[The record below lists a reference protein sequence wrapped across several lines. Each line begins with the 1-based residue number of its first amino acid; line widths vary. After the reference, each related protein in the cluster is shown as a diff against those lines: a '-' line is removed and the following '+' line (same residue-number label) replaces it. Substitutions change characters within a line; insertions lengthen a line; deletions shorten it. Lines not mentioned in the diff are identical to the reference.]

1 MPEAPPAAP
10 DRHRDAGP
18 EDRSDH
24 RPDDRPR
31 FGLDDQVASY
41 DVVVVGAG
49 PAGTAAAVRAAE
61 LGARVAVA
69 EARRT
74 GGTCVN
80 TGCVPTRVLARTA
93 RFLRE
98 VRSSAEYG
106 IGVGEP
112 AVDWTRT
119 VAQVRSVIGDVLAA
133 KDDPGRLE
141 RLGVDLFL
149 EGPARFVDPHT
160 LELADSGRRL
170 RGDTVILAVGGRSR
184 RLPVP
189 GAELAHVPEQVLD
202 LPDVPARLAVIGAG
216 NTGAQ
221 LVTNFSAFGS
231 QVTLL
236 EVAPRILMS
245 ADADIARV
253 VRESFEADGVTVRT
267 GIRTVTG
274 LARTDDGAIDLGWVD
289 DDGEHH
295 ETFDAVIMSTGWPA
309 AIDGLGL
316 DAAGVET
323 DGPAIPVDAYLRT
336 NVPHVYAAGDANQQ
350 AMLVQAAHVEAEA
363 AAKHA
368 VLGATRRSTHH
379 LMPSGGFTDP
389 DYAGVGLTEAQARE
403 RDEAVVVVTVPYA
416 AMERPIIDGRD
427 EGFLKLITDRRREVV
442 LGAHAVGESAVEVIQ
457 AVTTAMAAGVDVST
471 LATVEFAYPT
481 YSAIIGEAA
490 RELQGTDSRDGADR
504 LDDVGTGA

>member
-1 MPEAPPAAP
+1 VSDDETPAT
-10 DRHRDAGP
+10 
-18 EDRSDH
+18 
-24 RPDDRPR
+24 
-31 FGLDDQVASY
+31 Y
-41 DVVVVGAG
+41 DVLVIGAG

-80 TGCVPTRVLARTA
+80 TGCVPTRVMARTA

-98 VRSSAEYG
+98 VRSAAEH
-106 IGVGEP
+106 GVDVEAP
-112 AVDWTRT
+112 VVDWPRT
-119 VAQVRSVIGDVLAA
+119 VAKVRAVIDDVLAV

-149 EGPARFVDPHT
+149 EGPARFVDPCT
-160 LELADSGRRL
+160 VELAGSGRRL
-170 RGDTVILAVGGRSR
+170 RADAVILAVGGRSS

-189 GAELAHVPEQVLD
+189 GAELAHVPEEVLD
-202 LPDVPARLAVIGAG
+202 LPEVPGRLAVIGAG

-236 EVAPRILMS
+236 EVAPRILVS
-245 ADADIARV
+245 ADADVARV
-253 VRESFEADGVTVRT
+253 VHDSFTADGVRVRT
-267 GIRTVTG
+267 GIETVTG
-274 LARTDDGAIDLGWVD
+274 LTRTADGAIDLGWAD

-295 ETFDAVIMSTGWPA
+295 DTFDAVIMSTGWPA

-323 DGPAIPVDAYLRT
+323 DGPAIPVDADLRT
-336 NVPHVYAAGDANQQ
+336 NVAHIYAVGDANQQ

-368 VLGATRRSTHH
+368 VLGASRRTTHD

-389 DYAGVGLTEAQARE
+389 DYAGVGLTEEQARE
-403 RDEAVVVVTVPYA
+403 RDPEVAVVSVPYA
-416 AMERPIIDGRD
+416 DMERAIIDGRD
-427 EGFLKLITDRRREVV
+427 EGFLKLVTDRRREVV
-442 LGAHAVGESAVEVIQ
+442 LGAHAVGEHAVEVIQ

-481 YSAIIGEAA
+481 YSAVIGEAA
-490 RELQGTDSRDGADR
+490 RELLRSRR
-504 LDDVGTGA
+504 